1 MTDIGRDIVIE
12 VADSGDG
19 VPQEK
24 TETIFEKG
32 YSSKGTRRGYGL
44 ANLKE
49 AVSELQ
55 GAIEISQQK
64 SGGAVFTVFI
74 PKERPKGESV

>member
-55 GAIEISQQK
+55 GSIEISR
-64 SGGAVFTVFI
+64 S
-74 PKERPKGESV
+74 KERRCRIYGVYTERNAKGESL